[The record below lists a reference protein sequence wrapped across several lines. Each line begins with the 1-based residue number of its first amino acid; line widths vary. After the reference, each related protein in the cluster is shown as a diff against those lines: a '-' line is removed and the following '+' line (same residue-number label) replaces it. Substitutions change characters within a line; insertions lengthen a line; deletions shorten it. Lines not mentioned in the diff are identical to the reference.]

1 LLRRN
6 NGRKSRAAARKS
18 FLKKNCAQNSKKEN
32 LSALNWGVDPTAP
45 DLHLGHLVALRKLKT
60 FQDLGHHIEFLIGD
74 FTAQIGDPSGRNDAR
89 PPLNAQQVW
98 APAKTYQEQVFKVLD
113 PEKTNIQ
120 FNSKW
125 LNPLGIQGHYNL
137 LRRTSV
143 AQMLKRADFAKR
155 FEADEH
161 LSMLE
166 MVYPVLQGYDSVA
179 LQADLELGGTD
190 QKLIY

>member
-1 LLRRN
+1 MSAMSFSTENWEKIKRGTAEIISESDLR
-6 NGRKSRAAARKS
+6 
-18 FLKKNCAQNSKKEN
+18 KKLEKGKP
-32 LSALNWGVDPTAP
+32 LRIKLGVDPTAP
-45 DLHLGHLVALRKLKT
+45 DLHLGHLVALRKLRT
-60 FQDLGHHIEFLIGD
+60 FQDLGHQIEFLIGD

-98 APAKTYQEQVFKVLD
+98 AHAKTYQEQVFKVLD
-113 PEKTNIQ
+113 PQKTNMQ

-143 AQMLKRADFAKR
+143 AQMLKRADFSKR

-161 LSMLE
+161 L
-166 MVYPVLQGYDSVA
+166 
-179 LQADLELGGTD
+179 
-190 QKLIY
+190 